1 MFEFYYNMI
10 LYFFVYKTVTFYFP
24 NNPKGSDP
32 SYKTDLDLWNCFGRV
47 KLVLQQEL
55 FKTDLVIC
63 SHS

>member
-24 NNPKGSDP
+24 NNRKGSDP
-32 SYKTDLDLWNCFGRV
+32 SYKTDLDLWNCFERV